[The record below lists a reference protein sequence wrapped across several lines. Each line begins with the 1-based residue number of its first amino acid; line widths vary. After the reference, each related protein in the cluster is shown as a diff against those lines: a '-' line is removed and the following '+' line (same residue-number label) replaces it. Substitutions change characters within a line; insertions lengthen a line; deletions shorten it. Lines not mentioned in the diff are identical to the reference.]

1 MSENELKETQPV
13 NPVNNGSEGGSTSPK
28 PKKNGGIK
36 LFIIGGIFAVL
47 FITAVASV
55 AGYYSGIANRKAIE
69 ANNRSLAASMQ
80 YQLGLTDLE
89 NGKYDFA
96 RQRFEYV
103 IQLDPGFPGVLEK
116 MAEIAIIVNA
126 TATPTTAPEA
136 TAAPTLDLSGVES
149 MLAQAKQFLVAQDWT
164 SAITA
169 LDAIRKENPD
179 FNTVEIDGLY
189 YLALRNRGVQ
199 QIYQLG
205 KLEKGIFDIVLMS
218 RFGPMDKE
226 ARDASEWAGLY
237 IHGASWYGIDWF
249 KVVKDLEVVYANFP
263 NMLDNSRVTAMERY
277 RTALTGVGDALSARE
292 DWCDAVPYYLQ
303 SLQVAENTKVGEAY
317 AKANKKCIELTPTE
331 MPTPLPNNN
340 PVIDAANL
348 PAGSTAA
355 AYLGTLT
362 GSDADGDPFTFMD
375 VSGNLAANG
384 LNLDAN
390 GNITGTPTTIGTIT
404 FSVQITDSRG
414 GASVYNYSIEVTS

>member
-1 MSENELKETQPV
+1 V
-13 NPVNNGSEGGSTSPK
+13 
-28 PKKNGGIK
+28 
-36 LFIIGGIFAVL
+36 
-47 FITAVASV
+47 
-55 AGYYSGIANRKAIE
+55 
-69 ANNRSLAASMQ
+69 AASMQ

-89 NGKYDFA
+89 NGNYDFA
-96 RQRFEYV
+96 KQRFEYV

-126 TATPTTAPEA
+126 TTTPTTAPEA
-136 TAAPTLDLSGVES
+136 TVAPTLDLSGVES

-179 FNTVEIDGLY
+179 FNTLEVDGLY
-189 YLALRNRGVQ
+189 YLALRNRGIQ

-218 RFGPMDKE
+218 RFGPIDKE
-226 ARDASEWAGLY
+226 SRDASEWAALY

-263 NMLDNSRVTAMERY
+263 NMQDNSHMTASERY
-277 RTALTGVGDALSARE
+277 RIALAGVGDALSSTE
-292 DWCDAVPYYLQ
+292 KWCEAVPYYLQ
-303 SLQVAENTKVGEAY
+303 SLQVADNEKVGGAY

-331 MPTPLPNNN
+331 VPTALPNNN
-340 PVIDAANL
+340 PEITGADL
-348 PAGSTAA
+348 PPGSTLSPYAGSF
-355 AYLGTLT
+355 T
-362 GSDADGDPFTFMD
+362 GSDLDGDPFTFMD
-375 VSGNLAANG
+375 ITGNLAANG
-384 LNLDAN
+384 LTLDAN
-390 GNITGTPTTIGTIT
+390 GIISGMPTTIGTIT

-414 GASVYNYSIEVTS
+414 GATVYNYAIEVTT